1 MLLGDIIKQYREEHN
16 MSLQDF
22 ADLVHTS
29 RSYIH
34 MLEKNYNPSTG
45 KPISPSIETLKSIS
59 NAMNTDI
66 ENILKQLD
74 DDQDIYLDEEE
85 YQKQFKDEK
94 LNAIMKNCSERLKKC
109 RINNNFSIEY
119 ISKIINVP
127 INKIK
132 RWEDGITSDIDNNT
146 LNILASLYSV
156 SPVWLMGYDDVPMEK
171 TNSLDKKDSKIKFKF
186 PILGLVKAGY
196 DYFAEENCIGYIS
209 LDKDV
214 SDIENYFALKVAGD
228 SMQPILYENDYVVV
242 HKQDD
247 VDNGQVAIILINGDE
262 ATIKK
267 VIKYNDHIE
276 LHAFNPYYP
285 KKVLSKNDDFKII
298 GKVVEARIS
307 KVFE

>member
-1 MLLGDIIKQYREEHN
+1 MNKLIE
-16 MSLQDF
+16 DF
-22 ADLVHTS
+22 
-29 RSYIH
+29 SY
-34 MLEKNYNPSTG
+34 
-45 KPISPSIETLKSIS
+45 
-59 NAMNTDI
+59 
-66 ENILKQLD
+66 
-74 DDQDIYLDEEE
+74 
-85 YQKQFKDEK
+85 
-94 LNAIMKNCSERLKKC
+94 RLKKALNL
-109 RINNNFSIEY
+109 RNVKPIELSEKTN
-119 ISKIINVP
+119 ISKSKISSYMSGRYKAKQDGVYKLAKALNVNP
-127 INKIK
+127 
-132 RWEDGITSDIDNNT
+132 
-146 LNILASLYSV
+146 A
-156 SPVWLMGYDDVPMEK
+156 WLMGYDVPMENNFSIK
-171 TNSLDKKDSKIKFKF
+171 KELKLYGSDKNYNQLF
-186 PILGLVKAGY
+186 PVLGLVKAGY

>member
-1 MLLGDIIKQYREEHN
+1 MQIIDTFQN
-16 MSLQDF
+16 
-22 ADLVHTS
+22 
-29 RSYIH
+29 
-34 MLEKNYNPSTG
+34 
-45 KPISPSIETLKSIS
+45 
-59 NAMNTDI
+59 
-66 ENILKQLD
+66 
-74 DDQDIYLDEEE
+74 
-85 YQKQFKDEK
+85 
-94 LNAIMKNCSERLKKC
+94 RLKKAMNI
-109 RINNNFSIEY
+109 RNLKQVDLVNKTGID
-119 ISKIINVP
+119 KTL
-127 INKIK
+127 INKYLA
-132 RWEDGITSDIDNNT
+132 GIMKAKQDKLTILANA
-146 LNILASLYSV
+146 LNINE
-156 SPVWLMGYDDVPMEK
+156 VWLMGYDVPMEK
-171 TNSLDKKDSKIKFKF
+171 NFSIKKDLKLYGGDKNYNQLF

-276 LHAFNPYYP
+276 LQAFNPYYP
-285 KKVLSKNDDFKII
+285 KKILSKNDDFKII